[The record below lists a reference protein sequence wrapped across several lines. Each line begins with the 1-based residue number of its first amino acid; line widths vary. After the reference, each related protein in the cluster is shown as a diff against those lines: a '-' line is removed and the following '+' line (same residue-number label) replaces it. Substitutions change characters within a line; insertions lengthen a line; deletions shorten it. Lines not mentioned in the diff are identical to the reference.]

1 MAGLLVFMAVFPCP
15 EARIDMAT
23 NNTDEAP
30 EGGEDPRLTALHA
43 GLKAA
48 HHAEEERT
56 ALPGAPPTFTGKGAS
71 QGQRVLS
78 TLIGAPLGAMLI
90 GWLIDRWFGTGP
102 AGLLIMLFLGIGA
115 AFTQIIRISKERAE

>member
-1 MAGLLVFMAVFPCP
+1 MAAIDP
-15 EARIDMAT
+15 EQ
-23 NNTDEAP
+23 AP
-30 EGGEDPRLTALHA
+30 DSGEDPRLTALHTQ
-43 GLKAA
+43 LKAA
-48 HHAEEERT
+48 HHKEAERT
-56 ALPGAPPTFTGKGAS
+56 TPTGASPAFTGKGAS